1 MAQEQVIILI
11 RVADDSATDAL
22 AKAAQAAEELANQT
36 QKAGDNADDAGKKT
50 DRWASVLTGLASGV
64 ELARQGLDLL
74 VAGAQAVG
82 GALAGTVD
90 AYREQEAVNRS
101 LAESLSRA
109 GVESEDLATKMTE
122 LGALAADFAN
132 KTSFGDE
139 AIFAGL
145 SKYIQLTGDA
155 AVSTDDLSIILGIAA
170 RQQIDAAAAAELY
183 GKVIKGDIGPLI
195 DLVGI
200 TKDQE
205 AALDSLPNSTAKA
218 AAAQKL
224 LAESYKGAA
233 EEGNAN
239 FQALKNLSDATG
251 DLTQKVGEVI
261 VESGLFQVVLQ
272 PLTKLLRLAEGTIE
286 DNKAALQGYILDGVD
301 VAVDAVQ
308 DLSRII
314 ARNADTVA
322 GLVTVVRLGF
332 NAWRAFI
339 NVIEIVQ
346 KVVAA
351 FVTGALAGVVEG
363 LALLIDG
370 AAAAARVAD
379 SDLAPALDAA
389 AASARKVSEGFAGV
403 SLAALEGAATDVDDI
418 AAAFEGMGDAIDD
431 TLPLSNRIA
440 EGAGLIGE
448 QAAKSRL
455 QVQELRRELGKTAD
469 EASKPRPP
477 APPPDV
483 PQDKAKAEEARRKQF
498 EEQIAAIRLAA
509 LEEQDRAARAQLELN
524 AALLEIERDKL
535 EGNAR
540 LLATAQATVE
550 YQKEIRDLAKEAADL
565 AAKQAEDEKRRREEA
580 QRAIEAQ
587 IDAEAALNDTITSRL
602 DAFAASEGGVNKVA
616 AAAARLNEA
625 LGKSAAISQRL
636 NAGLITGAQA
646 AQQAI
651 GVAGQ
656 ATVTFADQLG
666 ASAATQAGLLALF
679 EAAAALASFAVGD
692 IAGGAQ
698 HAAAAALYGVVAGTS
713 AASSGGS
720 AAAPATA
727 SSGASVG
734 SGAASEDSARRGA
747 QILADELSAR
757 GQDGGAQTIIFDYR
771 GSIQADSPSGQ
782 REIYRLAQAGGA
794 MQGVDL
800 RRLTD
805 RRGGT

>member
-22 AKAAQAAEELANQT
+22 TKAAKAAEELANET
-36 QKAGDNADDAGKKT
+36 QKAGDNADDASKKT

-82 GALAGTVD
+82 SALAGTVE

-109 GVESEDLATKMTE
+109 GVESEDLAAKMTD

-155 AVSTDDLSIILGIAA
+155 AVSTDDLSIILGIAT

-389 AASARKVSEGFAGV
+389 AASARKVSEGFADV
-403 SLAALEGAATDVDDI
+403 SLVALEGAATDVDDI
-418 AAAFEGMGDAIDD
+418 AAAFEGMGAAIDD
-431 TLPLSNRIA
+431 TLPLSARIA

-455 QVQELRRELGKTAD
+455 QVQELRRELGKAAD
-469 EASKPRPP
+469 DATKPRPP

-483 PQDKAKAEEARRKQF
+483 PQDKAKAEEARRKAF
-498 EEQIAAIRLAA
+498 EEQIAAIRIAA

-565 AAKQAEDEKRRREEA
+565 AAKEAEDEKRRREEA

-587 IDAEAALNDTITSRL
+587 IDAEAALNDTITARL

-782 REIYRLAQAGGA
+782 REIYRLALAGGA
-794 MQGVDL
+794 MQGVDF

-805 RRGGT
+805 RRGGV